1 MTEASLMA
9 REIAEIPDAVRRFLD
24 TSKPAVAEIGR
35 RLADL
40 SPAVTV
46 TVARGSSDHAATYFK
61 YACEI
66 LTGRPVAS
74 LGPSVVSVY
83 GSRLQLAGQSRAR
96 HLAVR
101 PQPRHRRAP
110 QGGARRRRGD
120 GRDRQC
126 RGLAA
131 AGRRALAAAAEGG
144 AGAERRRHQ
153 EFVTSVVAALA
164 VLAAWSGD
172 EALGAAIDALPD
184 RLAEALAADW
194 SAALGTVADARSL
207 YVLGRGPGFAVASE
221 SALKL
226 KETSMLHAEAYSGAE
241 VLHGPVSLVEEG
253 FPVLAFVPADAA
265 RGGLVEICQ
274 RVAGSGAALFTV
286 GDTGVGTRL
295 PHAATGHPL
304 TEPLSML
311 VSFYRFVEG
320 VARARGLDPDVPR
333 GLKKVTETL

>member
-9 REIAEIPDAVRRFLD
+9 REIAEITDAVRRFLD
-24 TSKPAVAEIGR
+24 ASKPAVAEVGR

-83 GSRLQLAGQSRAR
+83 GTRLQLVGQA
-96 HLAVR
+96 
-101 PQPRHRRAP
+101 
-110 QGGARRRRGD
+110 
-120 GRDRQC
+120 
-126 RGLAA
+126 
-131 AGRRALAAAAEGG
+131 ALAISQSGRSPDIVALLRAAREGG
-144 AGAERRRHQ
+144 AETVAIGNVEGSPLLDVAHWQLPLKAGPERSVAATKS
-153 EFVTSVVAALA
+153 FVTSVVAALA

-184 RLAEALAADW
+184 RLDEALAADW
-194 SAALGTVADARSL
+194 SAALGTVAGARSL

-286 GDTGVGTRL
+286 GDAGVGTRL